1 MGNLPEVWEMCQTFG
16 KGHHYEE
23 MKLPHNTSKIA
34 QKLYQWKVVCKLSN
48 QRLKGNS
55 KLNRVAP
62 EPSAME
68 LHSRVIIQL
77 SPFS

>member
-16 KGHHYEE
+16 KSHHYEE

-34 QKLYQWKVVCKLSN
+34 RKFHQRKVVWKLSN
-48 QRLKGNS
+48 HRPKGSS
-55 KLNRVAP
+55 KLNRAAP

-68 LHSRVIIQL
+68 LDSRVIIQL